1 MQSNEKTTQIPP
13 AEEQNPQPSSEPK
26 RKHLI
31 RNAWIRRPLKVLGCL
46 LLLVLLIPVLL
57 YLPPVQD
64 FAVKTATEIVADKTG
79 MKIGID
85 KLRLK
90 FPVNLSLSGVS
101 VIEAS
106 GDTMVMAR
114 EAIADVKLRPL
125 LGLDIQIKRLRLRD
139 GYYRMLSP
147 DSSMLLTIKAGLLEV
162 DEKSS
167 MNLRSSTI
175 SINEAKLRDGDMFL
189 SMDVWKQTPSP
200 QDTTSTPFYIMANK
214 LDIENMLFT
223 MTMLPTIDT
232 LRFKTDKLQVVDGV
246 VDLRQM
252 TIRMADVT
260 AAHGDALM
268 LAPSLEYVK
277 EHPAPAPDTTAAP
290 SQPTTIVADR
300 ITLTDF
306 NARYAVEGSPAVKGF
321 DTNDIRV
328 SALDIEL
335 EHFYNQATNIT
346 LPVTYLRGM
355 EQCGLSIT
363 EGTGVFSMDSTG
375 MKLRDFDIRTPYS
388 RVQATAAIPN
398 ALLAFEPS
406 ALLDVDV
413 NASLGL
419 TDINSFMPALSTYTS
434 AIPATTPLNAQV
446 KANGRLGDADIEQ
459 FDVALPGTLSLRAK
473 GKAKNALDIKELVAD
488 LTFDGELR
496 RPEIVKKFVSLNGVN
511 IPTLN
516 IKGTAS
522 ANREN
527 YAADF
532 KMTTSYGNLAADGH
546 VGMNS
551 ERYDV
556 KAAVHSLNVGSFL
569 GDKTIGP
576 VTASLSASGA
586 GFNPE
591 KHGAHTDVRL
601 DLSSAVYNGHSIKDI
616 FLLATLRD
624 EDFTL
629 KAKSPNP
636 VLSFDIEGSGRIS
649 DNLYQADIN
658 ADLHNVDLYALGMS
672 ETKCDG
678 GARFHINGTASP
690 HTWIYDVDLDTQSVD
705 WHLADQDISIPD
717 SVSLRFV
724 STATDVRCLLGARG
738 ADLKFLSSVGLKPLI
753 DRFTEVSAMIP
764 KAIEARSLDVAQLEA
779 KLPPFTLTAD
789 VEGDGVVSQF
799 LAPSKMG
806 IGDLKVELNKDSL
819 INGNMV
825 LNKLTTES
833 MRLDTITL
841 DLSSRGNLLDYTL
854 HLGNRPGTLDEFAD
868 VRMSGYLG
876 DNRLS
881 AYLVQHN
888 IKNKMGYRLG
898 FTASVADSVLSL
910 RFTPLKATIAYMPWT
925 FNMDNYVDYTVTSRK
940 VNANLEASSANSSI
954 LLRTEKNEKGQ
965 DNLHLNLKNIQ
976 VEDFTHMMLNPPPIK
991 ASVNSDINVRYTGR
1005 ALVGRG
1011 SLDINDFIYDRKR
1024 VGDFDFTF
1032 AAGMGNK
1039 GKSAGKVGMMVDGR
1053 EAAAVQF
1060 VLAPDSVDPEA
1071 GLVAERLKLMLT
1083 RFPLEIANPFFPPQT
1098 MKVSGHLNGDM
1109 SLSGTFTEP
1118 KLNGSISCDSVGL
1131 LVNMLGTRFSFD
1143 GDPITVSDNVL
1154 DFHEFDIL
1162 AVNKNPLTLRG
1173 TVDATKMSDMKFDL
1187 SAKGSNV
1194 QLVGGSKKGSA
1205 DMYGNLFVDL
1215 DASVKG
1221 PMSMMD
1227 INAMLNVLPATD
1239 VTYDLVMESDGLGQ
1253 GEGADGVVK
1262 FVNFS
1267 DTTQVAKADS
1277 ITAVV
1282 GMRISAKAIIS
1293 QGAEVTVN
1301 FDQPM
1306 IKANGKVQCN
1316 PSGTLNYF
1324 QNYLGDMRL
1333 NGTLYTGT
1341 GYVRYA
1347 MPLLGT
1353 KTFNFNQDSHITWG
1367 GDIMNPQLDIK
1378 AYDNVKANI
1387 QMNGNSSLVNFLVS
1401 LNIGNN
1407 LSAPSVTFDLSTDD
1421 NMSISN
1427 ELQSMT
1433 ADQRQQQAMSL
1444 MLTGAY
1450 TGQNAKTVGGNLVTS
1465 SVYGILTSQ
1474 LNSMLANA
1482 VKGVDINLGVDQYQ
1496 TGTNGNMTTNTS
1508 YSYQVSKSLLNN
1520 RFKIIVGGNYT
1531 DGAGNEDFEQN
1542 LVSDIAFEYVLK
1554 QTNNMSLNAKLYRH
1568 SGYESVLEGEITET
1582 GVGLNLRRRLAY
1594 FSEITHFG
1602 LSKLWKKKKPVL
1614 TDPDLKEGMDSL
1626 IDVSRP
1632 ISDAADSIKAIQRKE
1647 DEDTANSIKAIQR
1660 KEDEDAK

>member
-1 MQSNEKTTQIPP
+1 MHFNDRHI
-13 AEEQNPQPSSEPK
+13 PSSPDEEHNDSSSPAPEEK
-26 RKHLI
+26 VIRKHLI
-31 RNAWIRRPLKVLGCL
+31 RNPWIRRPLKVVGCL
-46 LLLVLLIPVLL
+46 ILFVLLLPVLL

-64 FAVKTATEIVADKTG
+64 FAVKTATGIVADKTG
-79 MKIGID
+79 MKIGVG

-90 FPVNLSLSGVS
+90 FPVNLSLSDVS

-114 EAIADVKLRPL
+114 EALVDVKLRPL
-125 LGLDIQIKRLRLRD
+125 LGLDLQVKRLRLRD

-147 DSSMLLTIKAGLLEV
+147 DSSMLMTVRAGLLEV
-162 DEKSS
+162 DDKSS
-167 MNLRSSTI
+167 MNLRTSTI
-175 SINEAKLRDGDMFL
+175 ALNEAKLRDGDLFL

-200 QDTTSTPFYIMANK
+200 QDTTSTPFYITANK

-232 LRFKTDKLQVVDGV
+232 LRFQTDKLQVVEGV
-246 VDLRQM
+246 VDLREM
-252 TIRMADVT
+252 TIRMSDVT

-290 SQPTTIVADR
+290 SAPTTVVADR

-306 NARYAVEGSPAVKGF
+306 NARYAVKDSPEVKGF
-321 DTNDIRV
+321 DANDIRV

-335 EHFYNQATNIT
+335 EHFYNQATTLT

-355 EQCGLSIT
+355 EQCGLTIT

-375 MKLRDFDIRTPYS
+375 MKLRDFDIRTPFS
-388 RVQATAAIPN
+388 HVQATAAIPN

-406 ALLDVDV
+406 ALLDVDI
-413 NASLGL
+413 NASIGMS
-419 TDINSFMPALSTYTS
+419 DINSFMPDLSAYTS
-434 AIPATTPLNAQV
+434 AIPATTPLNALI
-446 KANGRLGDADIEQ
+446 KANGELGDADIEQ
-459 FDVALPGTLSLRAK
+459 FDVALPGTLSLRAT
-473 GKAKNALDIKELVAD
+473 GKAKNALDMKQLVAD
-488 LTFDGELR
+488 LTFEGELR
-496 RPEIVKKFVSLNGVN
+496 RPEIVRKFVDLNGVN

-527 YAADF
+527 YTADF
-532 KMTTSYGNLAADGH
+532 RMTTPYGNLAADGH

-556 KAAVHSLNVGSFL
+556 KAAVHSLNVGSFI

-591 KHGAHTDVRL
+591 KRGAHTDVRL
-601 DLSSAVYNGHSIKDI
+601 DLASAVYNGHAIKDI
-616 FLLATLRD
+616 YLLATLAN

-658 ADLHNVDLYALGMS
+658 ADLHNIDLHALGMS
-672 ETKCDG
+672 ETKNDG
-678 GARFHINGTASP
+678 GARLHINVTASP
-690 HTWIYDVDLDTQSVD
+690 HTWIYDVDLDAQAVS
-705 WHLADQDISIPD
+705 WHMADQDISIPD
-717 SVSLRFV
+717 SVKMKFA
-724 STATDVRCLLGARG
+724 STAEDVRLLLGARG
-738 ADLKFLSSVGLKPLI
+738 ADVEFLSQSGLKPLI
-753 DRFTEVSAMIP
+753 DRFSEVAAMIP
-764 KAIEARSLDVAQLEA
+764 KAIEARSLDVEQLEA

-789 VEGDGVVSQF
+789 VEGKGVAEQF

-806 IGDLKVELNKDSL
+806 IGDLSMKLTKDSL
-819 INGNMV
+819 INGNVV
-825 LNKLTTES
+825 LNTLRTES
-833 MRLDTITL
+833 MRIDTITI
-841 DLSSRGNLLDYTL
+841 DLHSRGKLLDYAL
-854 HLGNRPGTLDEFAD
+854 HMGNRPGTFDEFAQ

-888 IKNKMGYRLG
+888 IKNRMGYRLG
-898 FTASVADSVLSL
+898 FTASVGDSVLSL
-910 RFTPLKATIAYMPWT
+910 RFTPLKATIAYLPWT
-925 FNMDNYVDYTVTSRK
+925 FNMDNYIDYTLTSRHI
-940 VNANLEASSANSSI
+940 VANLEASSSASSI

-976 VEDFTHMMLNPPPIK
+976 VEDFTHMMLNPPPVK

-1011 SLDINDFIYDRKR
+1011 TLDINDFIYDRKR

-1039 GKSAGKVGMMVDGR
+1039 GKSAGKIGMTVDGH
-1053 EAAAVQF
+1053 EAASVQF
-1060 VLAPDSVDPEA
+1060 VLAPDSLNPAA

-1098 MKVSGHLNGDM
+1098 MKLSGHLNGDM
-1109 SLSGTFTEP
+1109 SLSGSFTDP
-1118 KLNGSISCDSVGL
+1118 KLNGSVSCDSVGL
-1131 LVNMLGTRFSFD
+1131 FVNMLGTRFHF
-1143 GDPITVSDNVL
+1143 GENPITVSDNVL

-1162 AVNKNPLTLRG
+1162 AVNGNPLTLRG
-1173 TVDATKMSDMKFDL
+1173 TVDATKMSDMRFDL

-1194 QLVGGSKKGSA
+1194 QLVGGKQKSGA

-1221 PMSMMD
+1221 PISMMD
-1227 INAMLNVLPATD
+1227 INAMLNVLPTTD
-1239 VTYDLVMESDGLGQ
+1239 VTYDLVMESDALGQ
-1253 GEGADGVVK
+1253 GQGADGVVK

-1267 DTTQVAKADS
+1267 DTTQMAKADS
-1277 ITAVV
+1277 ITSVV
-1282 GMRISAKAIIS
+1282 GMRVTAKAIIS

-1306 IKANGKVQCN
+1306 IKASGKVQCN

-1444 MLTGAY
+1444 MLTGSY

-1465 SVYGILTSQ
+1465 SVYSMLTSQ

-1496 TGTNGNMTTNTS
+1496 TGTNGNMSTNTS

-1531 DGAGNEDFEQN
+1531 DGSANENFEQN
-1542 LVSDIAFEYVLK
+1542 LISDIAFEYILK
-1554 QTNNMSLNAKLYRH
+1554 QTNTMSLNAKLYRH
-1568 SGYESVLEGEITET
+1568 TGYESVLEGEITET

-1602 LSKLWKKKKPVL
+1602 LSKLWKKKKPAV
-1614 TDPDLKEGMDSL
+1614 TAPSAEETADSL
-1626 IDVSRP
+1626 ISIP
-1632 ISDAADSIKAIQRKE
+1632 KEISTSVD
-1647 DEDTANSIKAIQR
+1647 SIKAIQR